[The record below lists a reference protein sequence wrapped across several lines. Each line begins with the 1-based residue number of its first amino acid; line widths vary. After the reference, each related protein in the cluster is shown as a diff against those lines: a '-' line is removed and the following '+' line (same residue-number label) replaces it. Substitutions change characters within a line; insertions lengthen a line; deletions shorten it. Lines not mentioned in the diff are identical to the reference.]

1 MNEIKIHFTEDLTR
15 RLNAA
20 LACANADVAEA
31 ALSAVAQDSKVTLRS
46 FATALRSAAPML
58 GTSNTVLAAAVKA
71 AKENK
76 SLVQVADAMADA
88 ADKKRRDDAK
98 RAADKRDA
106 APQKALARAE
116 KQVLECQLALRTPMQ
131 VAQAEVA
138 QAEARV
144 KEVCAVLRETRAKLR
159 KARAK
164 LAEIEPAEQKEQ
176 KEQAEKA
183 A

>member
-1 MNEIKIHFTEDLTR
+1 MNEIKFEAGLVK
-15 RLNAA
+15 RLNET
-20 LACANADVAEA
+20 LADAGVAVAEA
-31 ALSAVAQDSKVTLRS
+31 ALSAVGQNSKVTVRV
-46 FATALRSAAPML
+46 FATALRTVAPML
-58 GTSNTVLAAAVKA
+58 GTSNCVLAAAIKA
-71 AKENK
+71 AKEKNAE
-76 SLVQVADAMADA
+76 LNDVTAAMAAA
-88 ADKKRRDDAK
+88 ADKKRRDDAR

-106 APQKALARAE
+106 QPAKALQKALAE
-116 KQVLECQLALRTPMQ
+116 VEECRLAMRTPLE

-144 KEVCAVLRETRAKLR
+144 KEVCAVLREERAKLR

-176 KEQAEKA
+176 KEQTEQA